1 MTVYRATPI
10 TALSVLLCM
19 CVQMF
24 ITFLSEHNYCT
35 FTLGVLHES
44 HLDMVVNELTTISR
58 KWEILG
64 QQLQIPIRILGD
76 IRTQYSDPADGMK
89 ELIKVWLKKKYRSF
103 IGLTTWGHVVAALK
117 SPMLGESQLGECLKQ
132 KYLPGE
138 LFDTFTIACYG
149 STIFR

>member
-1 MTVYRATPI
+1 M
-10 TALSVLLCM
+10 
-19 CVQMF
+19 
-24 ITFLSEHNYCT
+24 
-35 FTLGVLHES
+35 LHES
-44 HLDMVVNELTTISR
+44 HLDVVVNELTAISR
-58 KWEILG
+58 KWERLG
-64 QQLQIPIRILGD
+64 RQLQIPNRILGD
-76 IRTQYSDPADGMK
+76 ICTQYSDPADGMK